1 MQAFFTL
8 TRRELAAYFVS
19 VTGYIIIGAAAFLMG
34 WSFDVLLRGLQSE
47 PTAMPLTEIF
57 YETLMFWIILLLL
70 APVITMR
77 LFAQEKATGTFETLM
92 TTPVSDMQVV
102 LAKFAG
108 AYIFFMVMW
117 LPLLAC
123 LWIVRHFGGSP
134 VGLDAGALT
143 STFLGIFLLGGVFIA
158 LGCLASAITRTQMV
172 AAMVSLAAG
181 FSLFMATFLPERVTT
196 DGGGWREQL
205 VSCLAFRDQ
214 MRDFARGAVDTR
226 PIVFYLALT
235 FFLLFLTL
243 RVVESRRWK

>member
-1 MQAFFTL
+1 MQAFITL
-8 TRRELAAYFVS
+8 VRRELAAYFVS
-19 VTGYIIIGAAAFLMG
+19 VTGYIIIGAAAFLLG
-34 WSFDVLLRGLQSE
+34 WSFDVLLRGLQAQ
-47 PTAMPLTEIF
+47 PTSLPLTELF
-57 YETLMFWIILLLL
+57 YDTLMFWIVLLLL

-77 LFAQEKATGTFETLM
+77 LFAQEKAAGTFETLM
-92 TTPVSDMQVV
+92 TTPVSDVQVV

-123 LWIVRHFGGSP
+123 LWIVQYFGGVP
-134 VGLDAGALT
+134 MGLDPGALGA
-143 STFLGIFLLGGVFIA
+143 TFLGIFLLGGVFIA

-181 FSLFMATFLPERVTT
+181 FSLFMVSFLPERAVTGVG
-196 DGGGWREQL
+196 DWQAQALAGF
-205 VSCLAFRDQ
+205 AFRDQ

-226 PIVFYLALT
+226 PVVFYLALT

-243 RVVESRRWK
+243 RAVESRRWK